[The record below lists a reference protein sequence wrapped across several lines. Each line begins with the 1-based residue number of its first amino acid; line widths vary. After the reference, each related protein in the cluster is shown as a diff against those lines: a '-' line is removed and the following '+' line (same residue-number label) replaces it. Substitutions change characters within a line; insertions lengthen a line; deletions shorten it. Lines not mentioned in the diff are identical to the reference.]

1 MNDGPAPLTFLRV
14 VLQDDSDVEWK
25 FARSKLWFSYFEHG
39 GTLPVPFNLVP
50 SPKCILGTTLGILKL
65 LCRLP
70 HLEVKDQPELN
81 PGLNPELN
89 KV

>member
-1 MNDGPAPLTFLRV
+1 M
-14 VLQDDSDVEWK
+14 LQDDSDVEWK

-81 PGLNPELN
+81 PELN